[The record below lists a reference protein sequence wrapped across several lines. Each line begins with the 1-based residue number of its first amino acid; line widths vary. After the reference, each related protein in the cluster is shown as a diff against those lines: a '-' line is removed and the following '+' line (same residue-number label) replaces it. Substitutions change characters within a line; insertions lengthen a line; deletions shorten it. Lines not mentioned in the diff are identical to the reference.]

1 MRFIGNGAVFHVAA
15 DTPNC
20 AVATLTLKGTPQD
33 PAVTAEALDPGVK
46 KARVFTFPLSLAT
59 GQTSSTNQRCPSNIC
74 YLILEV

>member
-1 MRFIGNGAVFHVAA
+1 MTMAQSDHGVRVLECLSDWWIN
-15 DTPNC
+15 DTDP
-20 AVATLTLKGTPQD
+20 LLPQD

-74 YLILEV
+74 DLILEV